1 MLDDGIR
8 HTGFYY
14 RIWTIN
20 ICVTFFD
27 VGFLDDDDDD
37 AGGGVVIRSILP
49 PPSALLDR
57 RNTAKNWQQ
66 SLVRSTLVV
75 KVWSPKII
83 WWKLWTSLWWLGRLF
98 WSRGHQA
105 DVFCVSHLCDD
116 ARLTTSFIHTIFYII
131 YTCRSAIDSRK
142 IPA

>member
-8 HTGFYY
+8 HTVFYY

-27 VGFLDDDDDD
+27 VGFLDDDDDDD

-57 RNTAKNWQQ
+57 RNTAKN
-66 SLVRSTLVV
+66 
-75 KVWSPKII
+75 
-83 WWKLWTSLWWLGRLF
+83 
-98 WSRGHQA
+98 
-105 DVFCVSHLCDD
+105 
-116 ARLTTSFIHTIFYII
+116 
-131 YTCRSAIDSRK
+131 
-142 IPA
+142 